1 MTGRY
6 LITLDEAVQQ
16 LQSPGA
22 VGVIATDTVYGLVA
36 RADDQD
42 AVKRLY
48 DLKHREGKPGTVIAC
63 CLDHLVKLGLKG
75 RYLKPIA
82 DYWPG
87 PISIIIPC
95 GPELAYLHEGMNS
108 LAVRLPDDD
117 ELINFLERTG
127 PLLTSSANHPG
138 EPVATTAAQA
148 QAYFNDQVDFYVDGG
163 DLSSHQP
170 STIIRVVDDAI
181 EVLRQGAVHIQ
192 NNAPVND

>member
-1 MTGRY
+1 MT
-6 LITLDEAVQQ
+6 TFSEAAKLLQQ
-16 LQSPGA
+16 PDA
-22 VGVIATDTVYGLVA
+22 VGVIPTDTVYGVAA

-82 DYWPG
+82 GYWPG
-87 PISIIIPC
+87 SISIIIPC

-117 ELINFLERTG
+117 ELINFLEQTG

-138 EPVATTAAQA
+138 EPVATTVAEAQN
-148 QAYFNDQVDFYVDGG
+148 YFGDKVDFYVDGG
-163 DLSSHQP
+163 DLSGQEP

-181 EVLRQGAVHIQ
+181 EVLRQGAVKIR
-192 NNAPVND
+192 NNAPSASSS